1 MLFFVDHKGDKPYNA
16 VHQYHMVY
24 LVHEKMRALKAIIL
38 LATNI
43 SVNVLIYMPFSK
55 VFHAK
60 TNFRSHREICST
72 NTQARKFMYKIS
84 STIYET

>member
-55 VFHAK
+55 
-60 TNFRSHREICST
+60 HREICST